1 MLLKK
6 ILKKPSQILNSSKSK
21 TTTQDH
27 LKSSSKWELMPL
39 TSSKIIM
46 IRKFLTEDFSSKW
59 EDNKNNWSKNGLV
72 SVPLQETSEV
82 QTNHIITEINNKE
95 IENLKSKKLN
105 KLNKV
110 KQQLNNQKLK
120 LNKLKLK
127 PKLRLKVR
135 NRSLMK
141 LQRNKEKSF
150 LNQTT
155 IIIKNPNIKNQFITI
170 MKRKL
175 KLKWKKINLIMLL
188 KKINITMLLKNQKV
202 NKPLK
207 NNKLII
213 NQLKK
218 KNTIMLLK
226 SHKFKVKRRK
236 PQKNKLKKRLNI
248 MKKKNTKMMNGL
260 SFHQLERIQRED
272 DSYRNFFH
280 ENSFAYLN
288 SLFKNILH
296 FISSFSKEISKQ
308 ILYDWKDF
316 GL

>member
-6 ILKKPSQILNSSKSK
+6 ISKKPSQILNSSKSK

-27 LKSSSKWELMPL
+27 SKSSSKWELMPL
-39 TSSKIIM
+39 TSSKTIM

-127 PKLRLKVR
+127 PKLRPKLK

-175 KLKWKKINLIMLL
+175 KLTWKKINLIMLL

-202 NKPLK
+202 K
-207 NNKLII
+207 
-213 NQLKK
+213 
-218 KNTIMLLK
+218 
-226 SHKFKVKRRK
+226 
-236 PQKNKLKKRLNI
+236 
-248 MKKKNTKMMNGL
+248 
-260 SFHQLERIQRED
+260 
-272 DSYRNFFH
+272 
-280 ENSFAYLN
+280 
-288 SLFKNILH
+288 
-296 FISSFSKEISKQ
+296 
-308 ILYDWKDF
+308 
-316 GL
+316 